1 MSEVKRFLLAPYTAA
16 QEEAPVPGRR
26 RSYITPVDE
35 KTIGKRLR
43 ELREEHGLTQA
54 QIAAAVGVEQS
65 LVSDYERGVVRL
77 HGALVAGFAKALK
90 VSADDLLGL
99 DQRTRRNGFVK
110 DRRFARR
117 LQLIDQLSRRQKDA
131 LLTTIDT
138 FLKGAGL
145 DPHR

>member
-1 MSEVKRFLLAPYTAA
+1 MSEVKPFLLAPYTAA
-16 QEEAPVPGRR
+16 REEAHVPGRR
-26 RSYITPVDE
+26 RSYAAPVDE
-35 KTIGKRLR
+35 KTIGRHLR
-43 ELREEHGLTQA
+43 ELREERGLTQV
-54 QIAAAVGVEQS
+54 QIADAVGVEQS

-90 VSADDLLGL
+90 VSADDILGL
-99 DQRTRRNGFVK
+99 DERTRRNGFVK

-131 LLTTIDT
+131 LITTIDT

-145 DPHR
+145 GPHK